1 MIGKHGE
8 EVESKRVFY
17 ECMEAYAREKIR
29 EWVQDLLE
37 QEVTELLGRDKSERK
52 AIEVE
57 QPGYRNGYGRPRRF
71 TLSMGTIGVRRPRV
85 RNVEERFRS
94 RVLPLFKRQSREVR
108 ELLPELY
115 LHGLASGDFE
125 LALRGLLGEG
135 APLSASSILRLKEK
149 WEVDYEQWKTE
160 SIEEEEVAY
169 LWADGIHVKA
179 GIGKEKAALLVVIGA
194 MRDGSKR
201 FLGLE
206 VGYRESKESWTGV
219 LRQLKRRGLKTARL
233 FVGDG
238 HLGLWAAVGEIFPEA
253 GEQVCWNHKM
263 VNVLDAVSKKE
274 HAKAKRY
281 LSAMMYAD
289 SQDQALR
296 ERKRFEETFRHNP
309 KAVRSVVENWD
320 RLTRYYDFPREHWKH
335 LRTSNVVESPFSRVR
350 LRTAASR
357 RFKSQVNATCLI
369 WKTLMIAEIS
379 FRKLNAP
386 HLVEKVAE
394 GKTYR
399 DGIEIEKTRV
409 AA

>member
-1 MIGKHGE
+1 MVGKHSE

-37 QEVTELLGRDKSERK
+37 QEVVELLGRDKNERK
-52 AIEVE
+52 ASEVE
-57 QPGYRNGYGRPRRF
+57 QPGYRNGYGKPRRF
-71 TLSMGTIGVRRPRV
+71 TLSMGTVGVRRPRV

-125 LALRGLLGEG
+125 LALRGLLGGG

-149 WEVDYEQWKTE
+149 WEVEYEQWKAE
-160 SIEEEEVAY
+160 GMEEEEVAY
-169 LWADGIHVKA
+169 LWADGIYVKA

-201 FLGLE
+201 LLALE
-206 VGYRESKESWTGV
+206 VGYRESKESWAEA
-219 LRQLKRRGLKTARL
+219 LRQLKRRGLKSARL
-233 FVGDG
+233 IVGDG
-238 HLGLWAAVGEIFPEA
+238 HLGLWAAVGEVFPEA
-253 GEQVCWNHKM
+253 GEQICWNHKIL
-263 VNVLDAVSKKE
+263 NVLDAVSKKE
-274 HAKAKRY
+274 HAKAKRH
-281 LSAMMYAD
+281 LKVMMYAESRD
-289 SQDQALR
+289 KALR
-296 ERKRFEETFRHNP
+296 ERKRFEEAFGHNA

-320 RLTRYYDFPREHWKH
+320 RLIRYYDFPREHWKH

-369 WKTLMIAEIS
+369 WKTMMIAEMS

-394 GKTYR
+394 GRKYR